1 MPKKNLILTGMMGS
15 GKSTV
20 GLILLSKLQN
30 SFNFIDTDELIVKI
44 EGESINEIFKS
55 KGESYFRALES
66 RVVDELVNTTDKI
79 IATGGGIVKN
89 QDNIKKLKKNGIVFY
104 LSAPLEEIFSRL
116 KNASNRP
123 LLNSV
128 DMKNT
133 IDMLLKERQNLYK
146 QADYEV
152 DTVNKSPEEVADE
165 IIEIYNKL

>member
-20 GLILLSKLQN
+20 GLILLTKLQ
-30 SFNFIDTDELIVKI
+30 SDYNFIDTDELIVKI

-55 KGESYFRALES
+55 KGEAYFRALES
-66 RVVDELVNTTDKI
+66 SVVDEIANTTDKI
-79 IATGGGIVKN
+79 IATGGGLVKN
-89 QDNIKKLKKNGIVFY
+89 QDNIKKLKINGIVFY
-104 LSAPLEEIFSRL
+104 LSAHLEEIFSRL
-116 KNASNRP
+116 KNSSNRP

-152 DTVNKSPEEVADE
+152 DTVNKSPEDVADE